1 MNTVEILLLVN
12 SGLLGLIGL
21 LFGVVGF
28 FVRDLHKDFK
38 KLAGEVNG
46 IARDQSVHLEG
57 FGILRELFR
66 KELKK
71 VVNRLDRLEKKGGK
85 K

>member
-57 FGILRELFR
+57 FGILRDLFR

>member
-57 FGILRELFR
+57 FGILRDLFR

-71 VVNRLDRLEKKGGK
+71 VVNRLDRLEKKGRK

>member
-1 MNTVEILLLVN
+1 MNTIEILLLVN

-38 KLAGEVNG
+38 ELAGKVSG
-46 IARDQSVHLEG
+46 IARDQSVHFEA

-66 KELKK
+66 KQLKK
-71 VVNRLDRLEKKGGK
+71 VLNRLDRLEKKGGK